1 MSRMQKIVERGKAE
15 LAKSGAA
22 RGHMLGGTAE
32 PHTVARPEALQFE
45 YSQTKKMGALT
56 EDLVRER
63 LIAVDGS
70 DPRAARFQ
78 ILRAKVLQQ
87 MRKKGWNSLAISSPT
102 PGAGKSLV
110 AANLAASIAMEG
122 NQSVLLVDMDL
133 RKPQLHRY
141 FCIEPQSGIQD
152 VLEGTATVEE
162 TLVNPYMDRLV
173 ILPGKRSMLNP
184 SEQISS
190 PYVKTLVEDLKGR
203 YESRIVI
210 FDLPPVLVADD
221 VIVFLP
227 YVDCSLLVVE
237 AGRNN
242 RKEIEESFKAI
253 GSHPILGT
261 VLNKASGGDAGIDR

>member
-15 LAKSGAA
+15 LAKIGMQENADFTDEGKSLPG
-22 RGHMLGGTAE
+22 RAE
-32 PHTVARPEALQFE
+32 TLQFE
-45 YSQTKKMGALT
+45 YSKTKKLGVSVD
-56 EDLVRER
+56 ELVGER
-63 LIAVDGS
+63 LVAADPS

-87 MRKKGWNSLAISSPT
+87 MRKKGWSSLAISAPT
-102 PGAGKSLV
+102 SGAGKSLI
-110 AANLAASIAMEG
+110 AANLATSIAMEG

-133 RKPQLHRY
+133 RKPHLHQY
-141 FCIEPQSGIQD
+141 FCIEPQNGIQD
-152 VLEGTATVEE
+152 VLEGTATIEE
-162 TLVNPYMDRLV
+162 TLINPGIERLV
-173 ILPGKRSMLNP
+173 ILPGRRSMLNP

-190 PYVKTLVEDLKGR
+190 PYVKTLVEELKGR

-210 FDLPPVLVADD
+210 FDLPPVLLADD

-253 GSHPILGT
+253 GTHPILGA
-261 VLNKASGGDAGIDR
+261 VLNKASTKDSLA